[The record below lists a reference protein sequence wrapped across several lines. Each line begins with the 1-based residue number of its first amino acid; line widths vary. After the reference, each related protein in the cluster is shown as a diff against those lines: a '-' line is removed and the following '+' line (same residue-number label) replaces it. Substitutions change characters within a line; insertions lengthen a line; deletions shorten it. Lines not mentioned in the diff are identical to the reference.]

1 MTCNLV
7 LSVITL
13 LCLCSAIY
21 IETINHY
28 VNEGSNVYSCL
39 IDASKAFDRVH
50 WGRLFKILI
59 ERNVSTLFIRLLLD
73 SYIRQKSCV
82 GWGVFKSNY
91 FSLSNGVKQ
100 GGVLSPVLFTLYIDK
115 LLIKLKLSGVGCF
128 LNNTYIGAL
137 SYADDITLLCP
148 SIRGL
153 NEMLSICCEF
163 GDNCNIVFNP
173 KKTVCINLVT
183 R

>member
-1 MTCNLV
+1 M
-7 LSVITL
+7 
-13 LCLCSAIY
+13 
-21 IETINHY
+21 
-28 VNEGSNVYSCL
+28 
-39 IDASKAFDRVH
+39 AFDRVH

-82 GWGVFKSNY
+82 GWGVFKSKY

-100 GGVLSPVLFTLYIDK
+100 GSVLSPVLFTLYIDT

-137 SYADDITLLCP
+137 SYVDDITVLYP

-173 KKTVCINLVT
+173 KKTVCIKFGDKVNEFENVFMNNTLVQWT
-183 R
+183 NEVKHLGNIVQSSLSDDGD